1 MVCHMMSSSRK
12 ETELLREADTRLRLP
27 REACG
32 MIFLRRPEGSR
43 LFMDQENSVA
53 GRSPTDA
60 KALRWE
66 GSPSVQGTAE
76 GPFG

>member
-1 MVCHMMSSSRK
+1 MQGRK
-12 ETELLREADTRLRLP
+12 TQLLREVATGLRVP

-32 MIFLRRPEGSR
+32 MIFLRRPEVSR
-43 LFMDQENSVA
+43 LFMGQEKSVA

-66 GSPSVQGTAE
+66 GSPGVRGTAE
-76 GPFG
+76 GPCG